1 MKELAFYLF
10 HKIWRRGLFSR
21 VRENDGVC
29 ERRFVPAASLSID
42 PQDPVCSKYSQI
54 WSTNFRPPN
63 SESST
68 CQVEKEEISKHLEDS
83 KVNVKGYNALFDD
96 AVEMAKVGT
105 VFWLDPGKPASQP
118 LSIR

>member
-1 MKELAFYLF
+1 
-10 HKIWRRGLFSR
+10 
-21 VRENDGVC
+21 
-29 ERRFVPAASLSID
+29 
-42 PQDPVCSKYSQI
+42 
-54 WSTNFRPPN
+54 
-63 SESST
+63 
-68 CQVEKEEISKHLEDS
+68 VEKEEISKHLEDS